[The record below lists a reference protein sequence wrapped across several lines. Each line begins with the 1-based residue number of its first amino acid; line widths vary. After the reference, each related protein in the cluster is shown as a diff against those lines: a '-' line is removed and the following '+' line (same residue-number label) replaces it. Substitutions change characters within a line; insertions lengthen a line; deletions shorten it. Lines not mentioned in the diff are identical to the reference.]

1 MFSSL
6 AIENFI
12 QKSSGISSSLPPLMA
27 TKIKEILKKDNKD
40 DTIDIYSKENVK
52 IFDILVNSKREICIA
67 CVSLDQIFSFNY
79 IEVFKSILKNS
90 IKLKIL
96 LCDPHSDLLN
106 HIKYLTVFPNIY
118 ESLTSCLSKL
128 CNMKIVSLST
138 KELSNVEIRIYK
150 TILPHNLIIIDRDI
164 HGSGIILMEPYLFG
178 IKPQN
183 RKIYQIYKR
192 KNQEIF
198 DLHFKSFLKLW
209 ETSNEYSCE
218 WEEL

>member
-1 MFSSL
+1 M
-6 AIENFI
+6 AIDNFI

-40 DTIDIYSKENVK
+40 DTIGIYSKENVK

-164 HGSGIILMEPYLFG
+164 HGSGIILVEPYLFG
-178 IKPQN
+178 IKSQN

-209 ETSNEYSCE
+209 ETSPEYSCE

>member
-1 MFSSL
+1 
-6 AIENFI
+6 
-12 QKSSGISSSLPPLMA
+12 MA
-27 TKIKEILKKDNKD
+27 SKIKEILKKENKD
-40 DTIDIYSKENVK
+40 DSIDIYSKENIK
-52 IFDILVNSKREICIA
+52 IFDIIVNTRKEICIA

-79 IEVFKSILKNS
+79 IEVLKSILKNN

-96 LCDPHSDLLN
+96 LCDPHSEMLN
-106 HIKYLTVFPNIY
+106 HIKYLSVFPNIY

-138 KELSNVEIRIYK
+138 KELSNFEIRIYK
-150 TILPHNLIIIDRDI
+150 TILPHNLI
-164 HGSGIILMEPYLFG
+164 
-178 IKPQN
+178 
-183 RKIYQIYKR
+183 IYQIYKR

-209 ETSNEYSCE
+209 ETSPEYSCE

>member
-1 MFSSL
+1 
-6 AIENFI
+6 
-12 QKSSGISSSLPPLMA
+12 
-27 TKIKEILKKDNKD
+27 
-40 DTIDIYSKENVK
+40 
-52 IFDILVNSKREICIA
+52 
-67 CVSLDQIFSFNY
+67 
-79 IEVFKSILKNS
+79 
-90 IKLKIL
+90 
-96 LCDPHSDLLN
+96 
-106 HIKYLTVFPNIY
+106 NIY

-138 KELSNVEIRIYK
+138 KELSNIEIRIYK

-164 HGSGIILMEPYLFG
+164 HGSGIILVEPYLFG
-178 IKPQN
+178 IKSQN

-209 ETSNEYSCE
+209 ETSPEYSCE

>member
-1 MFSSL
+1 M

-12 QKSSGISSSLPPLMA
+12 QKSSDISSSITPFM
-27 TKIKEILKKDNKD
+27 TSKIKEILKKENKD
-40 DTIDIYSKENVK
+40 DTIDVYSKENVK
-52 IFDILVNSKREICIA
+52 IFDIIVNTRREVCIA

-79 IEVFKSILKNS
+79 IEVLKSILKNN

-96 LCDPHSDLLN
+96 LCDPHSDMLN
-106 HIKYLTVFPNIY
+106 HLKYLSVFPNIH

-138 KELSNVEIRIYK
+138 KELSNFEIRIYK
-150 TILPHNLIIIDRDI
+150 TILPHNIIIRDRDI
-164 HGSGIILMEPYLFG
+164 QGSGILLVEPYLFG
-178 IKPQN
+178 INSQN

-209 ETSNEYSCE
+209 ETSPEYSCE

>member
-1 MFSSL
+1 LL

-12 QKSSGISSSLPPLMA
+12 QKSSNLSSSIPPLVA
-27 TKIKEILKKDNKD
+27 TKIKEILKKENKD
-40 DTIDIYSKENVK
+40 DTVDVYSKENVK
-52 IFDILVNSKREICIA
+52 TFDIIVNARREICIA

-79 IEVFKSILKNS
+79 IEVFKSILKNN

-96 LCDPHSDLLN
+96 LCDPHSDLLS

-118 ESLTSCLSKL
+118 ESLTSCLSKI

-138 KELSNVEIRIYK
+138 KELSNFEIRIYK
-150 TILPHNLIIIDRDI
+150 TIIPHNIIIIDRDI
-164 HGSGIILMEPYLFG
+164 QSSGIILLEPYLFG
-178 IKPQN
+178 ITSQN
-183 RKIYQIYKR
+183 RKIYQISKR

-209 ETSNEYSCE
+209 ETSPEYSCE